1 MVLIIDKYDIM
12 QITGYSKTQAQRLMR
27 QAKAVMVADGFDWYS
42 GKRISRVPIQ
52 AVEQI
57 LGFKI
62 NPEND
67 IIDDVQVRSAVIGK
81 DNFNDSKQG

>member
-1 MVLIIDKYDIM
+1 MISNIDKYDIM
-12 QITGYSKTQAQRLMR
+12 ELTGYTITQAKRLMR
-27 QAKAVMVADGFDWYS
+27 QAKALMVESGFEWYA

-62 NPEND
+62 TSEND
-67 IIDDVQVRSAVIGK
+67 IISNVQVRGSVIRE
-81 DNFNDSKQG
+81 DHFNDSTQG